1 MSCQGLRWYAGKLAP
16 PSPDLR
22 DRIFTPE
29 AIKVLTS
36 PRQRKPRFC
45 DTSASKNTTLSH
57 SRSASIAGHP
67 VPFMDFNQQAMAWN
81 PNLIDDGTLPWVQ
94 TSAPQYLPF
103 SNYDYMQDNGN
114 NTPDLVHS
122 SATNNFVKG
131 AESGSERCCSVMG
144 SPCDKP
150 NCEDGWDDCDGRL
163 PTQNVADLL
172 DSIDDDLQRM
182 AWDLRTTPHPTEIG
196 AHYLSAD
203 NDHSQQPA
211 QPFSQD
217 DSQTHVPDNALE
229 SSSSPVEVPQEHV
242 AETVNH
248 TCRWLDD
255 CKHECGRTFDNDKD
269 LQTHCRDD
277 HIAEMVKRTKE
288 ERSGNKEEKAGFWC
302 LWAGCSRVG
311 HFTQKSKLER
321 HLQTHTGY
329 KPVRCSVCNLALSA
343 KQSLQQHMRI
353 HTGEKPWKCTHEGC
367 PQSFKQQSA
376 LTMHAR
382 THTGAKPLS
391 CSYCGKTFGE
401 SSNLSKHKK
410 THNEKGE
417 HRCSICGKDF
427 HRLDQLRRH
436 NKIHEKRSGSGT
448 AVASSPV
455 EDLNRMTQKKP
466 SGVRKGKKK

>member
-1 MSCQGLRWYAGKLAP
+1 MPQPCTFHP
-16 PSPDLR
+16 ESP
-22 DRIFTPE
+22 
-29 AIKVLTS
+29 
-36 PRQRKPRFC
+36 
-45 DTSASKNTTLSH
+45 
-57 SRSASIAGHP
+57 
-67 VPFMDFNQQAMAWN
+67 
-81 PNLIDDGTLPWVQ
+81 
-94 TSAPQYLPF
+94 
-103 SNYDYMQDNGN
+103 
-114 NTPDLVHS
+114 
-122 SATNNFVKG
+122 
-131 AESGSERCCSVMG
+131 
-144 SPCDKP
+144 
-150 NCEDGWDDCDGRL
+150 
-163 PTQNVADLL
+163 
-172 DSIDDDLQRM
+172 LQF
-182 AWDLRTTPHPTEIG
+182 LNHILE

-217 DSQTHVPDNALE
+217 DSQTHVSDNALE

-255 CKHECGRTFDNDKD
+255 SKHECGRTFDNDKD

-288 ERSGNKEEKAGFWC
+288 GRSGNKEEKAGFWC

-417 HRCSICGKDF
+417 HRCNICGKDF

-448 AVASSPV
+448 AVASSPD

-466 SGVRKGKKK
+466 SGVRKSKKK

>member
-1 MSCQGLRWYAGKLAP
+1 
-16 PSPDLR
+16 
-22 DRIFTPE
+22 
-29 AIKVLTS
+29 
-36 PRQRKPRFC
+36 
-45 DTSASKNTTLSH
+45 
-57 SRSASIAGHP
+57 
-67 VPFMDFNQQAMAWN
+67 MAWN

-150 NCEDGWDDCDGRL
+150 NCEDD
-163 PTQNVADLL
+163 
-172 DSIDDDLQRM
+172 
-182 AWDLRTTPHPTEIG
+182 
-196 AHYLSAD
+196 
-203 NDHSQQPA
+203 
-211 QPFSQD
+211 
-217 DSQTHVPDNALE
+217 
-229 SSSSPVEVPQEHV
+229 
-242 AETVNH
+242 
-248 TCRWLDD
+248 
-255 CKHECGRTFDNDKD
+255 
-269 LQTHCRDD
+269 
-277 HIAEMVKRTKE
+277 
-288 ERSGNKEEKAGFWC
+288 
-302 LWAGCSRVG
+302 
-311 HFTQKSKLER
+311 
-321 HLQTHTGY
+321 